1 MYAMRE
7 TNFAGLESL
16 FLALGDKT
24 RLRLLALMS
33 DGPVAV
39 GLLADQLG
47 DSQPKVSRHL
57 AYLRNAGV
65 VSTRREGKH
74 IYYGIREPEDEA
86 DRQILERVVSVM
98 ATGGVSFTK
107 PRSAPP
113 PVSAQEVEPDLDIYA
128 GAYENTQDEPQY
140 EEGYDDTPME
150 RAEMDVFLL

>member
-24 RLRLLALMS
+24 RLRLLALMA
-33 DGPVAV
+33 DGPAAV

-74 IYYGIREPEDEA
+74 IYYGIREPGDEA
-86 DRQILERVVSVM
+86 ARRILNTVVAVM
-98 ATGGVSFTK
+98 ANGGEMFSFSK
-107 PRSAPP
+107 AAPVP
-113 PVSAQEVEPDLDIYA
+113 ADEVEPDLDIYV
-128 GAYENTQDEPQY
+128 GAYENAAAEPQY
-140 EEGYDDTPME
+140 EEEYDDRPME
-150 RAEMDVFLL
+150 REEMDVFLL

>member
-1 MYAMRE
+1 MRE

-24 RLRLLALMS
+24 RLRLLSLMA

-86 DRQILERVVSVM
+86 ARRILDTVVGVM
-98 ATGGVSFTK
+98 ATEKIRFTK
-107 PRSAPP
+107 AM
-113 PVSAQEVEPDLDIYA
+113 PVSAPVRAKEVESDLDIYA
-128 GAYENTQDEPQY
+128 GAYENAEDEPRY
-140 EEGYDDTPME
+140 EEGHSDRPME
-150 RAEMDVFLL
+150 RDELDVFLL

>member
-24 RLRLLALMS
+24 RLRLLALMA

-65 VSTRREGKH
+65 VSTRRDGKH
-74 IYYGIREPEDEA
+74 IYYGIQEPEDVA
-86 DRQILERVVSVM
+86 ARRILDTVVGLMTTEGSKV
-98 ATGGVSFTK
+98 GFTK
-107 PRSAPP
+107 GAPVP
-113 PVSAQEVEPDLDIYA
+113 AKEVEPDLDIYA
-128 GAYENTQDEPQY
+128 GAYENAEHEPQY
-140 EEGYDDTPME
+140 EEEYDGDPME
-150 RAEMDVFLL
+150 RDEMEVFLL

>member
-24 RLRLLALMS
+24 RLRLLSLMA

-39 GLLADQLG
+39 GLLTDQLG

-57 AYLRNAGV
+57 AYLRNADV

-86 DRQILERVVSVM
+86 VRQILERVVSVM
-98 ATGGVSFTK
+98 AAGGEKISFTK
-107 PRSAPP
+107 AAPAP
-113 PVSAQEVEPDLDIYA
+113 TEKTEPELDIYA
-128 GAYENTQDEPQY
+128 GAYETVEDEPK
-140 EEGYDDTPME
+140 YDDEEYGSPMV
-150 RAEMDVFLL
+150 RDEMDVFLL